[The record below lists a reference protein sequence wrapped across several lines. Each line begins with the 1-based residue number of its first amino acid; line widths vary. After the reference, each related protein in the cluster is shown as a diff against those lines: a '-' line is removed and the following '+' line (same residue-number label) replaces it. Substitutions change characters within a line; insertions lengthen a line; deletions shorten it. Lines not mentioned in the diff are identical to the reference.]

1 MKKRVSSSEENIRKR
16 WIPHN
21 LRYDGRGKRACQ
33 DYFKVKSQLR
43 KKAIINRYEWGI
55 PTAPQQMRAQIIW
68 WQPCCSPLGTLTTA
82 YLHWGKT
89 VCRAP
94 LPTQVI
100 WNSKSSDVYILIA
113 TLDISVYENKN
124 SESKNATM
132 QESKGKALVQI
143 KIAPSTS
150 HCFSQQQ
157 RGHITP
163 LMDQNKECIASSLAT
178 SKK

>member
-1 MKKRVSSSEENIRKR
+1 MN
-16 WIPHN
+16 
-21 LRYDGRGKRACQ
+21 GG
-33 DYFKVKSQLR
+33 SQLLHNKWEPR
-43 KKAIINRYEWGI
+43 LSDDSPAA
-55 PTAPQQMRAQIIW
+55 APWAPSQLPICIEARQFAEHHSHSSTQM
-68 WQPCCSPLGTLTTA
+68 
-82 YLHWGKT
+82 
-89 VCRAP
+89 
-94 LPTQVI
+94 I

-150 HCFSQQQ
+150 HRFSQQQ

>member
-33 DYFKVKSQLR
+33 DYCKVKSQLR

-94 LPTQVI
+94 LPQLNTNDLEFKKLWCVHTHCYSGYFSLWEQELRI
-100 WNSKSSDVYILIA
+100 KKCNHARKQGKS
-113 TLDISVYENKN
+113 TGTNKN
-124 SESKNATM
+124 SS
-132 QESKGKALVQI
+132 
-143 KIAPSTS
+143 
-150 HCFSQQQ
+150 
-157 RGHITP
+157 
-163 LMDQNKECIASSLAT
+163 
-178 SKK
+178 

>member
-1 MKKRVSSSEENIRKR
+1 MN
-16 WIPHN
+16 
-21 LRYDGRGKRACQ
+21 GG
-33 DYFKVKSQLR
+33 SQLLHNKWEPR
-43 KKAIINRYEWGI
+43 LSDDSPAAAPWAPSQLPICIQARQFEEHHSQHKWSGIQKALMCTYSLLLWIF
-55 PTAPQQMRAQIIW
+55 QSMR
-68 WQPCCSPLGTLTTA
+68 T
-82 YLHWGKT
+82 
-89 VCRAP
+89 R
-94 LPTQVI
+94 TQ
-100 WNSKSSDVYILIA
+100 NQ
-113 TLDISVYENKN
+113 
-124 SESKNATM
+124 KNATM